1 MVIALLRLQAPT
13 LAFLPSFLPSLVL
26 GMIRND
32 SKNAPHL
39 LSKAALLHV
48 QAMMPASNL
57 FGSYIGEQL
66 PGAEAYGHPQLTPFW
81 IPRWRDAGDGN
92 MWQVGTTM
100 KDHGPVQNH
109 SALWVIVPNHWLGG
123 MISLLRARWTASHM
137 HSFGI
142 CTQPQ
147 LPKWLFGCNFARSKW
162 FTPHLR
168 MALEG
173 KEHVGSWV
181 DISLEGANIWTI
193 LAC

>member
-1 MVIALLRLQAPT
+1 MLAASRIFFVHCPFLCSCDRFLILTLDLCSQNVHPVTCISQSHALHLSISRSINKPSNHLNILPDNSQLCTVVIALLRLQAPT
-13 LAFLPSFLPSLVL
+13 LACLPSLVL

-100 KDHGPVQNH
+100 KDHGPVQTI
-109 SALWVIVPNHWLGG
+109 L
-123 MISLLRARWTASHM
+123 
-137 HSFGI
+137 
-142 CTQPQ
+142 
-147 LPKWLFGCNFARSKW
+147 LFGSLF
-162 FTPHLR
+162 LII
-168 MALEG
+168 G
-173 KEHVGSWV
+173 WV
-181 DISLEGANIWTI
+181 A
-193 LAC
+193 